1 MKTETSK
8 KKYDSRHRLTW
19 AARYPLKPGRDVAS
33 RRGLLLL
40 IADTAITGEYWISQE
55 KLAER
60 LGLTAR
66 SARRKLVKLCAEG
79 ALRAHPR
86 GFKQTT
92 IYTLM
97 RLGEVEKYGDFL
109 PLEEAT
115 RTALADR
122 TSTSSQQPP
131 PPFDRTSTSSRDRTS
146 TSSQNG
152 LTGHQRPPKEA
163 IREEHIREE
172 EAAAAETPTSA
183 DSVTASA
190 RPAAAAAASN
200 SSTIPKDQTAARHAC
215 PKCERTWPKQ
225 CGPICYVCDTPQQR
239 RADRNR
245 KVLGFTEQTFEE
257 RVAELDAEE
266 AAEKEAA
273 PAPAPPAPLPPPA
286 PPSGSKTTRRLRAA
300 GYGAAWLNHQGLD
313 QLIGNRDLKEV
324 CELMYAMG
332 SRLPPEPEDFF
343 EDYDRHLQEHKQLEA
358 DYLAPF
364 PKPAN
369 NGANNGSQGGLV
381 PIGEA
386 LANLPGVRARLAA

>member
-33 RRGLLLL
+33 RRCLLLL
-40 IADTAITGEYWISQE
+40 IADTAITGEYWMSQE

-109 PLEEAT
+109 PLEAT

-172 EAAAAETPTSA
+172 AEAAAAETPTSA

-190 RPAAAAAASN
+190 RPAAAAAALN

-215 PKCERTWPKQ
+215 PNCERTWPKHF
-225 CGPICYVCDTPQQR
+225 GPICFNCDTPQQR

-286 PPSGSKTTRRLRAA
+286 PPAPPSGSKTTRRLRAA

-324 CELMYAMG
+324 CELMRAIG
-332 SRLPPEPEDFF
+332 SRLPPEPEEFF
-343 EDYDRHLQEHKQLEA
+343 EDYDRHLEDHKQAEA
-358 DYLAPF
+358 AYLAPF
-364 PKPAN
+364 PSPAN
-369 NGANNGSQGGLV
+369 GTSGGLI

-386 LANLPGVRARLAA
+386 LANLPGVQSRMAA